1 MRKDLEKYRTEDW
14 SYLEYDSD
22 SVGRRA
28 HSLRLKFGFLGLV
41 CIAILAIA
49 QRV

>member
-1 MRKDLEKYRTEDW
+1 VRKDLEKYRTEDW

-22 SVGRRA
+22 SVARRA
-28 HSLRLKFGFLGLV
+28 RTLRLKVGFLGLL
-41 CIAILAIA
+41 CIALLAIA

>member
-22 SVGRRA
+22 SVARRA
-28 HSLRLKFGFLGLV
+28 RTLRLKVGFIGLI
-41 CIAILAIA
+41 CMTILAIA
-49 QRV
+49 QRA